1 MLKLLKYDFRRKRE
15 RVLAYFVIMLL
26 VQAGIWITNGSMG
39 TDLISINMLTYGV
52 FGYSLVLSAIISYDR
67 YLRSYARRLVP
78 VPIVQN
84 VLSPL
89 LFCWVL
95 LLSVVGIAALHLGIY
110 ILAYSPDFL
119 TEHFWTVA
127 AWNTFYFVWLAGFE
141 LILLM
146 FVITVARS
154 LRIKGKIWIG
164 IAVFMVLENGLNF
177 IEMQIWGNQTIGLEN
192 AFRFSVYQTSPVPS
206 NLKVDISVNNFWPFL
221 FEAVI
226 GAILVYVTTLL
237 VKKRI
242 EN

>member
-1 MLKLLKYDFRRKRE
+1 MLKLLKYEYRRKRE
-15 RVLAYFVIMLL
+15 RVLAFFVIMLL
-26 VQAGIWITNGSMG
+26 VQAGIWITNRSMG
-39 TDLISINMLTYGV
+39 TGLLSINMLTYGV
-52 FGYSLVLSAIISYDR
+52 FGYSMVISAIISYDR

-78 VPIVQN
+78 VPVVQN

-95 LLSVVGIAALHLGIY
+95 LLSVVGIAALHLGMY

-119 TEHFWTVA
+119 NEHFWTVA
-127 AWNTFYFVWLAGFE
+127 AWNVFYFVWLAGFE

-146 FVITVARS
+146 FVITVVRS

-192 AFRFSVYQTSPVPS
+192 AFRFSIYQTSPAPS
-206 NLKVDISVNNFWPFL
+206 NLKVDISATNFWAFL

-226 GAILVYVTTLL
+226 GAILVYVTILL